1 MMRTPVFCL
10 SCTPASL
17 LLRHRYHHDRICT
30 TVSLLQCLYHSVFS
44 TKVSSN
50 APRVFSAVS
59 CLYYSVCTT
68 VSLPQCL
75 YNYRVFKRTSC
86 RLRYHFPPPAPSRRA
101 ARSVARLSRISI
113 LNRKR
118 ARSALPPQQRLAVLL
133 QLRAARRH
141 HRAS

>member
-30 TVSLLQCLYHSVFS
+30 TVSLLQCLYHSVCTTVSLPQRLYHSVFS

-86 RLRYHFPPPAPSRRA
+86 RLRYPFPPPAPSRALGPSRQGRRA
-101 ARSVARLSRISI
+101 ARQFRGSGCR
-113 LNRKR
+113 
-118 ARSALPPQQRLAVLL
+118 
-133 QLRAARRH
+133 
-141 HRAS
+141 